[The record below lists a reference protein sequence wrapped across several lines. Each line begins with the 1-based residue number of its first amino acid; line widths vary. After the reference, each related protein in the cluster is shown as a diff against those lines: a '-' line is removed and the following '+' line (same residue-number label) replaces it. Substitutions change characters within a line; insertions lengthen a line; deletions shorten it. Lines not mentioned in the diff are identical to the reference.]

1 MVPKAWSPEPTETL
15 PQSLPCLAADLLS
28 SFLLIGVLFAISIS
42 LLYGVVKVRL
52 VQGWRGQEQMPSCC
66 PEYPTDLQM
75 SIWEIFRATPESVS
89 FQYLFRCEL
98 QGAGPGYQGGFG
110 VAGYSQEICILWTMS
125 RVGSFE
131 IKEGDN
137 SVEYREMII
146 SP

>member
-66 PEYPTDLQM
+66 TEYPHRSSYVHLGEIPLPVRLQNL
-75 SIWEIFRATPESVS
+75 SVFS
-89 FQYLFRCEL
+89 TFSDVNFKGLGRVIR
-98 QGAGPGYQGGFG
+98 GALG
-110 VAGYSQEICILWTMS
+110 
-125 RVGSFE
+125 
-131 IKEGDN
+131 
-137 SVEYREMII
+137 
-146 SP
+146 